1 MPFKLLKRQII
12 GQRLVRLIRL
22 GTGAPGSEA
31 VGSRNRLI
39 FANQLRGLAALS
51 VLISHFAGVF
61 WGLRDFIGLS
71 TSSPPIE
78 GATPGVVVLLSN
90 PWFNYGP
97 FGVGIFFLLSGLV
110 IPMSLNRHTRASFM
124 AARLLRIYPTY
135 LVALLIEMAVLHAS
149 AAYWHRPFP
158 FSNWQIA
165 ENALLIH
172 TSLGQPVIDL
182 VNWTLCIEMKFYLLM
197 TLFAPQM
204 RSGRPLPLFCA
215 AAGIL
220 AAHLAVAWG
229 LFGLAMPNSPGFWQA
244 TSYESLFLIFMFI
257 GVLFSFHHR
266 RQLATPWLLAG
277 VAMLFIAFSVC
288 WPMSSIGSQFPVAW
302 FNYGYAFL
310 LFTVFYCLRSYA
322 RAFFL
327 LDFLASISFPLYL
340 VHAMVGF
347 ALMKWLMI
355 RWHWNYTSAVLL
367 TFASVVLLATMLHM
381 IVERRTKALGSL
393 LAK

>member
-1 MPFKLLKRQII
+1 MQRSEA
-12 GQRLVRLIRL
+12 GGCRERLV
-22 GTGAPGSEA
+22 
-31 VGSRNRLI
+31 

-61 WGLRDFIGLS
+61 WGMRDFIGLS

-78 GATPGVVVLLSN
+78 GATPAVVVALSN

-110 IPMSLNRHTRASFM
+110 IPLSLDRHTRASFM
-124 AARLLRIYPTY
+124 AARVLRIYPTF

-197 TLFAPQM
+197 ALFAPQI
-204 RSGRPLPLFCA
+204 RSGRSLPLFCL
-215 AAGIL
+215 AGAIL
-220 AAHLAVAWG
+220 AAHFAVSRG
-229 LFGLAMPNSPGFWQA
+229 LLGLAMPNGPGFWQA
-244 TSYESLFLIFMFI
+244 SSYEALFLIFMFI

-266 RQLATPWLLAG
+266 RQLSTPWLLAS
-277 VAMLFIAFSVC
+277 VTTLFMIFSVC
-288 WPMSSIGSQFPVAW
+288 WPLSSIGSQFPVAW
-302 FNYGYAFL
+302 FNYAYAGA
-310 LFTVFYCLRSYA
+310 LFSVFYCLRSYA
-322 RAFFL
+322 QAFFP

-340 VHAMVGF
+340 IHAMVGF
-347 ALMKWLMI
+347 ALLKWLMI
-355 RWHWNYTSAVLL
+355 GWHWTYSLAVSL
-367 TFASVVLLATMLHM
+367 TFVSVVLLATVLHM
-381 IVERRTKALGSL
+381 TIERPTMALGRR
-393 LAK
+393 LASTMPRNAG